1 MDVINKVTTYFK
13 RLPYKALLLKSLRV
27 GLFAFVA
34 SFVISVVI
42 SIIFNIL
49 FLENVSQ
56 VIQGSIGSSGRL
68 TLNGIIKMTSFIM
81 NISVFNRVAELK
93 FGILVFSLIPFLSF
107 YFADRYDNKREGFS
121 MNHIVSYAIS
131 AIIYAFLVV
140 FEAFLS
146 KGELIGT
153 SIDFFT
159 LENFFST
166 CLIGFF
172 IQLVIGFN
180 YDAHGMSGVRATRI
194 MMRIMLGLTFLVS
207 VIGMLYL
214 MKGYDVPF
222 AYALAA
228 LILLVPNIVV
238 YGMFMMM
245 GVSVSFSES
254 LVRVMEEFGIDISF
268 GGLPTAVQVFAL
280 LLFIGIIVFSLRKL
294 NKDHYL
300 KRLVSFAIS
309 FSLFAFFAAYC
320 TTIKLGTIVFL
331 KDVTI
336 GVSLTVAVIMP
347 SLAILSVGLLM
358 KLIKDVIVVLREK

>member
-1 MDVINKVTTYFK
+1 MESINKVTSYFK

-34 SFVISVVI
+34 SFVISIVI
-42 SIIFNIL
+42 SIVFNIFL
-49 FLENVSQ
+49 LENVSQ
-56 VIQGSIGSSGRL
+56 LIQGSIGSDDQL
-68 TLNGIIKMTSFIM
+68 TLNSIIKMTSFIM

-121 MNHIVSYAIS
+121 MNHIISYAIS
-131 AIIYAFLVV
+131 AVIYAFLVV

-159 LENFFST
+159 FGNFLST
-166 CLIGFF
+166 FLIAFF
-172 IQLVIGFN
+172 IQGVIGFN
-180 YDAHGMSGVRATRI
+180 YDAHGMSGIRATRV
-194 MMRIMLGLTFLVS
+194 MMRIMLGITLVVAVVGS
-207 VIGMLYL
+207 LYL

-222 AYALAA
+222 SYAVVG
-228 LILLVPNIVV
+228 LIILVPNIVI

-245 GVSVSFSES
+245 GVSVSFSDS
-254 LVRVMEEFGIDISF
+254 LVPWMEKYGVDVSF
-268 GGLPTAVQVFAL
+268 GGLPTIVQVGAL
-280 LLFIGIIVFSLRKL
+280 LLFIGIIVFSLRWL
-294 NKDHYL
+294 NKDHYI
-300 KRLVSFAIS
+300 KRLVSFALS

-336 GVSLTVAVIMP
+336 GVSLIVSVVMP
-347 SLAILSVGLLM
+347 FIAILSVGLLM
-358 KLIKDVIVVLREK
+358 KLIRDVIVVIKEK